1 MKKNLTTLLI
11 VLISILIATVS
22 WDYISIPYNMDKQII
37 GENYLANLHNP
48 LNDTVRFLI
57 FLIIPFVSLI
67 SYFQIKEKKFFLI

>member
-1 MKKNLTTLLI
+1 
-11 VLISILIATVS
+11 
-22 WDYISIPYNMDKQII
+22 MDKQII

-67 SYFQIKEKKFFLI
+67 SYFQIKEKNFFLI